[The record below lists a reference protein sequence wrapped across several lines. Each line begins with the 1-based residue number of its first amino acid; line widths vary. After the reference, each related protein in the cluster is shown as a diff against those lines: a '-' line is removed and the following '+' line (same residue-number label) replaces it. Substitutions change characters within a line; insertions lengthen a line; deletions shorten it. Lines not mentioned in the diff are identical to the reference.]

1 MLFWSI
7 SLILAV
13 ITTVF
18 LAMPLWRGLWGSGEA
33 RTDMAIYRDQ
43 LAEVARD
50 LERGVLSKDEAERT
64 RTEIARRLLAA
75 DKAGYGASTTGPER
89 TSRVLAVV
97 VVLVVGL
104 GALALYSSLGVP
116 GYPDLPLAE
125 RLAAADEM
133 RANRPSQLE
142 GEAAAAALPKPDVGA
157 TEDYITMVDQ
167 LRAIVMT
174 RPDDQQGWELLA
186 RHEASLANYA
196 AAARAQSHLIEL
208 RGPAAS
214 VEDLA
219 NLADM
224 MVAATAGEVS
234 PEAETVLRE
243 ILRRDPENL
252 AARYYLGLLYAQ
264 TDRPDVA
271 FRLWRVVVESGQNDV
286 IHVQLA
292 RGQIEEAAFRA
303 GIDDYALP
311 SERGPNAAQM
321 ADAANMS
328 EEDRTA
334 MIEGMVAQLSAR
346 LASDGG
352 TSDEWARLINAYGVL
367 GQTDRARA
375 IYQEAELVFG
385 GSAGDLAKIREAGAA
400 AGVAE

>member
-18 LAMPLWRGLWGSGEA
+18 LALPLWRGLWGSGEG
-33 RTDMAIYRDQ
+33 RTDIAIYRDQ

-50 LERGVLSKDEAERT
+50 LERGVLSEEEAERT
-64 RTEIARRLLAA
+64 RTEVARRLLAA
-75 DKAGYGASTTGPER
+75 DKAGAGASTTGPAR
-89 TSRVLAVV
+89 IGRVLAVV
-97 VVLVVGL
+97 VVLGVGL
-104 GALALYSSLGVP
+104 GALALYASLGVP
-116 GYPDLPLAE
+116 GYPDLPLTE

-142 GEAAAAALPKPDVGA
+142 GEEAAAQLPKPDVGA

-208 RGPAAS
+208 RGPSAS
-214 VEDLA
+214 VEDLV

-271 FRLWRVVVESGQNDV
+271 FRLWRVVVESGQNEI
-286 IHVQLA
+286 IHVKLA

-303 GIDDYALP
+303 GVDDYALP
-311 SERGPNAAQM
+311 PERGPNAAQM
-321 ADAANMS
+321 AEAENMT

-334 MIEGMVAQLSAR
+334 MIEGMVAQLS
-346 LASDGG
+346 
-352 TSDEWARLINAYGVL
+352 
-367 GQTDRARA
+367 
-375 IYQEAELVFG
+375 
-385 GSAGDLAKIREAGAA
+385 
-400 AGVAE
+400 

>member
-7 SLILAV
+7 SLILAA

-18 LAMPLWRGLWGSGEA
+18 LALPLWRGLWGSGEG
-33 RTDMAIYRDQ
+33 RTDVAIYRDQ

-50 LERGVLSKDEAERT
+50 LERGVLSEDEAERT
-64 RTEIARRLLAA
+64 RTEVARRILAA
-75 DKAGYGASTTGPER
+75 DKAGSSASTTGPER
-89 TSRVLAVV
+89 TSRILAVV

-104 GALALYSSLGVP
+104 GSVALYFSLGVP
-116 GYPDLPLAE
+116 GYPDLPLAQ
-125 RLAAADEM
+125 RLAGAEEM

-142 GEAAAAALPKPDVGA
+142 GEEAAALLPKPDVGA
-157 TEDYITMVDQ
+157 TEDYIAMVDQ
-167 LRAIVMT
+167 LRAIVMA

-208 RGPAAS
+208 RGAYTTT
-214 VEDLA
+214 EDLV

-224 MVAATAGEVS
+224 MVAATAGAVS
-234 PEAETVLRE
+234 PEAESVLRE
-243 ILRRDPENL
+243 VLRRDPENL
-252 AARYYLGLLYAQ
+252 AALYYLGLLYAQ

-271 FRLWRVVVESGQNDV
+271 FRLWRVVVESGQTDA

-311 SERGPNAAQM
+311 TERGPNAAQM

-367 GQTDRARA
+367 GQTERARA
-375 IYQEAELVFG
+375 IYQEAELVFA
-385 GSAGDLAKIREAGAA
+385 GSTGDLAKIREAGAA

>member
-7 SLILAV
+7 SLILAA

-18 LAMPLWRGLWGSGEA
+18 LALPLWRGLWGSGEG
-33 RTDMAIYRDQ
+33 RTDVAIYRDQ

-50 LERGVLSKDEAERT
+50 LERGVLSEDEAERT
-64 RTEIARRLLAA
+64 RTEVARRILAA
-75 DKAGYGASTTGPER
+75 DKAGSSASTTGPER
-89 TSRVLAVV
+89 TSRILAVV

-104 GALALYSSLGVP
+104 GSVALYFSLGVP
-116 GYPDLPLAE
+116 GYPDLPLAQ
-125 RLAAADEM
+125 RLAGAEEM

-142 GEAAAAALPKPDVGA
+142 GEEAAALLPKPDVGA
-157 TEDYITMVDQ
+157 TEDYIAMVDQ
-167 LRAIVMT
+167 LRAIVMA

-208 RGPAAS
+208 RGADTTT
-214 VEDLA
+214 EDLV

-224 MVAATAGEVS
+224 MVAATAGAVS
-234 PEAETVLRE
+234 PEAESVLRE
-243 ILRRDPENL
+243 VLRRDPENL
-252 AARYYLGLLYAQ
+252 AALYYLGLLYAQ

-271 FRLWRVVVESGQNDV
+271 FRLWRVVVESGQTDA

-311 SERGPNAAQM
+311 TERGPNAAQM

-367 GQTDRARA
+367 GQTERARA
-375 IYQEAELVFG
+375 IYQEAELVFA
-385 GSAGDLAKIREAGAA
+385 GSTGDLAKIREAGAA

>member
-13 ITTVF
+13 ITTLI
-18 LAMPLWRGLWGSGEA
+18 LALPLWRGLWGSGEN
-33 RTDMAIYRDQ
+33 RTDMVIYRDQ

-50 LERGVLSKDEAERT
+50 LERGVLSEDEAERT

-75 DKAGYGASTTGPER
+75 DKDGQGVATTGPVR
-89 TSRVLAVV
+89 GSRIMAIAVV
-97 VVLVVGL
+97 LIVGL
-104 GALALYSSLGVP
+104 GALALYSTLGVP

-142 GEAAAAALPKPDVGA
+142 GEEAAADLPKPDVGA
-157 TEDYITMVDQ
+157 TEDYIAMVDQ
-167 LRAIVMT
+167 LRTIVMT

-196 AAARAQSHLIEL
+196 EAARAQAHLIEL
-208 RGPAAS
+208 RRADAAT
-214 VEDLA
+214 EDLV

-224 MVAATAGEVS
+224 MVAATAGAVS
-234 PEAETVLRE
+234 PEAEAVLRE

-252 AARYYLGLLYAQ
+252 AALYYLGLLYAQ

-271 FRLWRVVVESGQNDV
+271 FRLWRVVIESGQNDA

-303 GIDDYALP
+303 GVDDYELP
-311 SERGPNAAQM
+311 AERGPNAAQI
-321 ADAANMS
+321 ADAADMS
-328 EEDRTA
+328 EDDRTA

-352 TSDEWARLINAYGVL
+352 TAEEWARLIKAYGVL
-367 GQTDRARA
+367 GKTDRALA
-375 IYQEAELVFG
+375 IYQEAELVFAG
-385 GSAGDLAKIREAGAA
+385 SQSALAAIRAAAASAGI
-400 AGVAE
+400 AE

>member
-18 LAMPLWRGLWGSGEA
+18 LALPLWRGLWGSGEG
-33 RTDMAIYRDQ
+33 RTDIAIYRDQ

-50 LERGVLSKDEAERT
+50 LERGVLSEEEAERT
-64 RTEIARRLLAA
+64 RTEVARRLLAA
-75 DKAGYGASTTGPER
+75 DKAGAGASTTGPAR
-89 TSRVLAVV
+89 MGRVLAVV
-97 VVLVVGL
+97 VVLGVGL
-104 GALALYSSLGVP
+104 GALALYASLGVP
-116 GYPDLPLAE
+116 GYPDLPLTE

-142 GEAAAAALPKPDVGA
+142 GEEAAAQLPKPDVGA

-208 RGPAAS
+208 RGPSAS
-214 VEDLA
+214 VEDLV

-271 FRLWRVVVESGQNDV
+271 FRLWRVVVESGQNEN
-286 IHVQLA
+286 IHVKLA

-303 GIDDYALP
+303 GVDDYALP
-311 SERGPNAAQM
+311 PERGPNAAQM
-321 ADAANMS
+321 ADAENMT

-334 MIEGMVAQLSAR
+334 MIEGMVAQLSER

-352 TSDEWARLINAYGVL
+352 TADEWARLITAYGVL
-367 GQTDRARA
+367 GKTDRALA
-375 IYQEAELVFG
+375 IYQEAELVFASSE
-385 GSAGDLAKIREAGAA
+385 SALSKVRAAAAEAGV
-400 AGVAE
+400 GQ

>member
-18 LAMPLWRGLWGSGEA
+18 LALPLWRGLWGSGEG
-33 RTDMAIYRDQ
+33 RTDVAIYRDQ

-50 LERGVLSKDEAERT
+50 LERGVLSEEEAERT
-64 RTEIARRLLAA
+64 RTEVARRLLAA
-75 DKAGYGASTTGPER
+75 DKAEHGASTTGPER

-97 VVLVVGL
+97 IVLVVGL

-157 TEDYITMVDQ
+157 TEDYITMVGQ

-208 RGPAAS
+208 RGPTAS
-214 VEDLA
+214 TEDLV
-219 NLADM
+219 NLVDM
-224 MVAATAGEVS
+224 MVAATAGKVS

-243 ILRRDPENL
+243 ILRRDPDNL

-271 FRLWRVVVESGQNDV
+271 FRLWRVVVESGQSDV

-303 GIDDYALP
+303 GIDDYALTF
-311 SERGPNAAQM
+311 ERGPNAAQM
-321 ADAANMS
+321 ADAANLS

-352 TSDEWARLINAYGVL
+352 TSDEWARLINAYGVQI
-367 GQTDRARA
+367 GRAH
-375 IYQEAELVFG
+375 V
-385 GSAGDLAKIREAGAA
+385 
-400 AGVAE
+400 